1 MIIYKNENDNQT
13 KNNDSKTISLKSLG
27 TRSTISEDKWETTV
41 KQAKPG
47 RPSSIAFKFTYDIPI
62 TKIATFLKV
71 FLHIFGYPAVV
82 KQTLLKK
89 RSVKETHLQ
98 TAAKS

>member
-27 TRSTISEDKWETTV
+27 TRSTISEDKWETTG

-47 RPSSIAFKFTYDIPI
+47 RPS
-62 TKIATFLKV
+62 
-71 FLHIFGYPAVV
+71 LHCIQVYI
-82 KQTLLKK
+82 
-89 RSVKETHLQ
+89 
-98 TAAKS
+98 